1 METTERLL
9 RAMDGYDIAEAE
21 LVKELRATLKE
32 NDNDIRATGE
42 EMERLRSEDV
52 AVRITLPVD
61 EDYSEYGDV
70 EIDRVELI
78 GDSMPFGGMIYVT
91 GHVYGKEL
99 SVMLVD
105 GRQYYLA
112 MDFIYRI
119 LRMREEKK

>member
-9 RAMDGYDIAEAE
+9 RAMDDYDMAERA
-21 LVKELRATLKE
+21 LLMELRATLE
-32 NDNDIRATGE
+32 GNGNDIRATGE

-61 EDYSEYGDV
+61 EDCNEYGDV

-119 LRMREEKK
+119 LKMREEKR

>member
-1 METTERLL
+1 MKTTERLL
-9 RAMDGYDIAEAE
+9 RAMAGYDIAEAE

-32 NDNDIRATGE
+32 NGNDIRATGE
-42 EMERLRSEDV
+42 EMERLRNEDL

-61 EDYSEYGDV
+61 EDYNEYGDV
-70 EIDRVELI
+70 EIERVELI

-119 LRMREEKK
+119 LKMREEKR